1 MNRALLA
8 AAATGVQVGA
18 AIVASRFVV
27 GEVPPLTLAL
37 MRYAVGFLCLAPF
50 AWPVFML
57 FRASP
62 SVGRSLSA
70 SVSGVKDLAVMAA
83 LGIGQ
88 FAVLIALLNFG
99 LQHVGAGRAAL
110 IFSLFP
116 LLTLLLSAALGHER
130 ITPALA
136 TGVLLSIAVL
146 GVLLVVVIEV
156 LVHGWISF
164 EIFAGFVI
172 GIV

>member
-1 MNRALLA
+1 VNRALLA

-62 SVGRSLSA
+62 SIRRSLFASNFRSERILPSWPPWASA
-70 SVSGVKDLAVMAA
+70 SS
-83 LGIGQ
+83 
-88 FAVLIALLNFG
+88 
-99 LQHVGAGRAAL
+99 RC
-110 IFSLFP
+110 
-116 LLTLLLSAALGHER
+116 
-130 ITPALA
+130 
-136 TGVLLSIAVL
+136 
-146 GVLLVVVIEV
+146 
-156 LVHGWISF
+156 
-164 EIFAGFVI
+164 
-172 GIV
+172 